1 MMDPVRDLVQR
12 AHNTRQEVRRN
23 RRLETQ
29 SNRRNL
35 VREDFS
41 QEVSDHSCKTLSQ
54 LCKSGK
60 LTVGQF
66 RDLSQALSSK
76 PEFSLEF
83 VTTDGCLHS
92 LVGYLSGSDPA
103 KQVLAVQCLV
113 NLAGQGHKCPLIA
126 KSAGVYLITL
136 ISGTNKVLAEHSC
149 LVISNLCLSD
159 RLTVPILLNLDAQE
173 NLLQL
178 AQSSTDSLQ
187 EAALQAL
194 YNLLRTEKLC
204 PDMSRQLVTSC
215 HKMLSPGPD
224 KPPIHLLWL
233 LYLLSAQQSLH
244 NHLAN
249 TAFLHHCLDIA
260 TYEIFQKCDS
270 RPLVKLLTPVVRI
283 LANLAAGPDSVS
295 VCLSLVRHQDFPTIL
310 TALLSTNYTHLCRE
324 SLWLFANIV
333 NNENVTVQEEFVNL
347 DLMDK
352 LETHAVHA
360 VGRLDPYALG

>member
-1 MMDPVRDLVQR
+1 MF
-12 AHNTRQEVRRN
+12 A
-23 RRLETQ
+23 
-29 SNRRNL
+29 
-35 VREDFS
+35 
-41 QEVSDHSCKTLSQ
+41 
-54 LCKSGK
+54 
-60 LTVGQF
+60 
-66 RDLSQALSSK
+66 
-76 PEFSLEF
+76 
-83 VTTDGCLHS
+83 
-92 LVGYLSGSDPA
+92 
-103 KQVLAVQCLV
+103 
-113 NLAGQGHKCPLIA
+113 
-126 KSAGVYLITL
+126 
-136 ISGTNKVLAEHSC
+136 GTNKVLAENSC

-159 RLTVPILLNLDAQE
+159 RLTVPILLNLEAQQS
-173 NLLQL
+173 LLSL
-178 AQSSTDSLQ
+178 AQNSVDSLQ

-194 YNLLRTEKLC
+194 YNLLRTEAVWLEQPGQLAAAC
-204 PDMSRQLVTSC
+204 LEMFSSTNSPDL
-215 HKMLSPGPD
+215 

-233 LYLLSAQQSLH
+233 LYLMSSQPSLH
-244 NHLAN
+244 NYLAN
-249 TAFLHHCLDIA
+249 TAFLHHCLDVA